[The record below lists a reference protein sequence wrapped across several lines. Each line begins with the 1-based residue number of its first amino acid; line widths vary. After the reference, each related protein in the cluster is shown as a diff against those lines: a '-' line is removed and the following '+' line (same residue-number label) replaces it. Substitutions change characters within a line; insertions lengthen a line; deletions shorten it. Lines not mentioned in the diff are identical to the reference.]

1 MYYDRLK
8 FVIVGD
14 WHKYLR
20 LNIDMFNFSLISYL
34 YLFYILNSTDVT
46 STTADT
52 KVKIINPLQTGS
64 FF

>member
-14 WHKYLR
+14 WRKYLR